1 MKDKDLVVLVADND
15 MEQTVDALL
24 KKRSEALSLKTG
36 IEFDVFIH
44 PQHDPGVFHNAHEFL
59 RPLQGQYRYALV
71 MLDREGSGQESKS
84 AEAIERAI
92 QERLDRVGWNNRS
105 AVIVLDPELEVWVFS
120 QSPHVIQVIAGGD
133 RDLYQ
138 QVLNTDG
145 MSKTGKPARPKEA
158 MEEML
163 RRKRIPRSSGLYR
176 ELAEQ
181 VSLEKGKCDDRAFKI
196 FCEILQ
202 GWFGS

>member
-1 MKDKDLVVLVADND
+1 MKDKDLVVLVADTD
-15 MEQTVDALL
+15 MEQAVKGLLL
-24 KKRSEALSLKTG
+24 KRSKALGLQTDIK
-36 IEFDVFIH
+36 FDVFKH
-44 PQHDPGVFHNAHEFL
+44 PQRDPGVFREAHEFL

-84 AEAIERAI
+84 AQQIEHEI
-92 QERLDRVGWNNRS
+92 QQRLDQVGWKDYS

-120 QSPHVIQVIAGGD
+120 SSPHVIRVIAEDD

-138 QVLNTDG
+138 QVLNAHG
-145 MSKTGKPARPKEA
+145 MLNTGKPARPKEA

-181 VSLEKGKCDDRAFKI
+181 VSLERCNDRAFQR
-196 FCEILQ
+196 FREILRR
-202 GWFGS
+202 WFGS